1 VKYKNV
7 LFGDRDMG
15 MTILLIGAGHGHLY
29 AVSRIRHMVE
39 LGYRVVVINESRY
52 HYYSGMGPGMLGG
65 MYAPGDTRFDIE
77 NMVHRGGGEFIED
90 SVMKIDPERRVIYTS
105 GGKIMEFDV
114 LSCNTGSVIQ
124 DTIPVDSN
132 DTVYPV
138 KPLANLYRARTRLE
152 QAEKGSSLRVV
163 VAGGGAAGVEIAAN
177 VYGRARTLPIDAR
190 VSIVTSGTLL
200 EGFPKKASR
209 KARKW
214 LIKHGIEVHEQTRV
228 SGINNKNV
236 SLAGGRDI
244 PMDICIM
251 ATGIVPPEIFSRSGM
266 QTGPDGGLAVN
277 EYLQAQ
283 NYPNIFGTGD
293 GIYFSPHP
301 LPKAGVYAVRQ
312 GPLMYSNIIAFCRG
326 ESLEAFVPQK
336 KYLLILNLAGY
347 GIAVRGKLVLG
358 GRTWFRIKDSIDRK
372 YIKKFT

>member
-1 VKYKNV
+1 
-7 LFGDRDMG
+7 
-15 MTILLIGAGHGHLY
+15 
-29 AVSRIRHMVE
+29 
-39 LGYRVVVINESRY
+39 
-52 HYYSGMGPGMLGG
+52 
-65 MYAPGDTRFDIE
+65 
-77 NMVHRGGGEFIED
+77 
-90 SVMKIDPERRVIYTS
+90 
-105 GGKIMEFDV
+105 
-114 LSCNTGSVIQ
+114 
-124 DTIPVDSN
+124 
-132 DTVYPV
+132 
-138 KPLANLYRARTRLE
+138 
-152 QAEKGSSLRVV
+152 
-163 VAGGGAAGVEIAAN
+163 
-177 VYGRARTLPIDAR
+177 
-190 VSIVTSGTLL
+190 
-200 EGFPKKASR
+200 
-209 KARKW
+209 
-214 LIKHGIEVHEQTRV
+214 
-228 SGINNKNV
+228 
-236 SLAGGRDI
+236 
-244 PMDICIM
+244 MDICIM

-312 GPLMYSNIIAFCRG
+312 GPLLYSNIIAFCRG

>member
-1 VKYKNV
+1 
-7 LFGDRDMG
+7 MG

-29 AVSRIRHMVE
+29 TVSKTRQMVE
-39 LGYRVVVINESRY
+39 LGYRVVVINASRY

-65 MYAPGDTRFDIE
+65 MYAPDDTRFDIE
-77 NMVHRGGGEFIED
+77 KMVHRGGGEFIED
-90 SVMKIDPERRVIYTS
+90 SVMKIDPERRVVYTS

-114 LSCNTGSVIQ
+114 LSCNTGSVIR
-124 DTIPVDSN
+124 DIIPVDSS

-152 QAEKGSSLRVV
+152 QAEKGSFLRVV

-177 VYGRARTLPIDAR
+177 VYGRARTLPINAR
-190 VSIVTSGTLL
+190 VSIVTSGILL

-236 SLAGGRDI
+236 SLTGGRDI

-266 QTGPDGGLAVN
+266 KTGPDGGLDVN

-312 GPLMYSNIIAFCRG
+312 GPLLYSNIMAYCRG

-347 GIAVRGKLVLG
+347 GIAVREKLVLT
-358 GRTWFRIKDSIDRK
+358 GRTWFRIKDSIDSK
-372 YIKKFT
+372 YVKRFT